1 MCNIYEEN
9 GRKLWMDQ
17 PTDRKTDSSIAICH
31 PFLDGKGGAEKLP
44 GKADGK
50 QLSIKTAYL
59 HNIGIEK

>member
-1 MCNIYEEN
+1 
-9 GRKLWMDQ
+9 MDG
-17 PTDRKTDSSIAICH
+17 PTDRQTDRQQHSNMPS
-31 PFLDGKGGAEKLP
+31 LSRWEGGGAEKLP